1 MKLAIEEKKPV
12 VDVDGSYVYRKYK
25 SLVDAGECFALPPC
39 PSPPLS
45 GWKVVTEENHL
56 TIAPSIPP
64 VTQGHHALF
73 IYLFIYFYACRLGVY
88 ILGWSRWTCW

>member
-39 PSPPLS
+39 PSPGALVS
-45 GWKVVTEENHL
+45 CLVGM
-56 TIAPSIPP
+56 
-64 VTQGHHALF
+64 GHMH
-73 IYLFIYFYACRLGVY
+73 R
-88 ILGWSRWTCW
+88 R